1 MQNPTF
7 TVSRQSPGYN
17 ANMDGAAAVQACEK
31 YNVRARAEGWPS
43 VCDAALDF
51 HRVEFRVLIATWRSF
66 ATQRLPSRRD
76 FTPRSLKALLR
87 NVVIYERVTN
97 GSVRYRV
104 RLMGTAFAEMM
115 GDLSGKFLDEVI
127 PEQHLPRWHAALDAG
142 IEAGA
147 PLRFISRMDTLDKP
161 FMVGEY
167 FEAPVLTD
175 DGSPDMI
182 LAAGLFA
189 PRHSADIPALE
200 PMRQTVA
207 A

>member
-1 MQNPTF
+1 
-7 TVSRQSPGYN
+7 
-17 ANMDGAAAVQACEK
+17 MDSAAALQASEK
-31 YNVRARAEGWPS
+31 YNARARTEGWPS

-66 ATQRLPSRRD
+66 ATQRLPSRKD
-76 FTPRSLKALLR
+76 FTPRSLKSLLR

-104 RLMGTAFAEMM
+104 RLMGTAFAEVM
-115 GDLSGKFLDEVI
+115 GDLSGKFLDEAI
-127 PEQHLPRWHAALDAG
+127 PAQHLPRWHAALDAG

-147 PLRFISRMDTLDKP
+147 PLRFVSSMDTIDKP
-161 FMVGEY
+161 FLVGEY

-182 LAAGLFA
+182 LAAGMFA
-189 PRHSADIPALE
+189 PRHWADIAGHE